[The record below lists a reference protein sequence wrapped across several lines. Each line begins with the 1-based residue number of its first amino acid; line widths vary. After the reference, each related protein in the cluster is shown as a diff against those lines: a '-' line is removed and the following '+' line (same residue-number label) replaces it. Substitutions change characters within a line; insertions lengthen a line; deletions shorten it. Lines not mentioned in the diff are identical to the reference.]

1 MDWFLTNMQIF
12 ASQDINWWTEV
23 VCIIVM
29 FYRLSFWRHPFTAE
43 HPLVSEWCNAT
54 FLQMQNYKCK
64 KKKKSET
71 QWQIWTQN
79 NWIFLISIENKCLY
93 DAIRDLKREK
103 KKFVKRRVWTRV
115 DSVIRYPGAR
125 FTNCA
130 AGVTVL
136 YRLCLFVIPP
146 VLIDRC
152 LVQSAVSNLFPN
164 QWRRLKLYLPVFCL
178 NCCCV
183 FYGSSKRPC
192 IIIIFLSCFLVI
204 TT

>member
-1 MDWFLTNMQIF
+1 MQ
-12 ASQDINWWTEV
+12 
-23 VCIIVM
+23 
-29 FYRLSFWRHPFTAE
+29 
-43 HPLVSEWCNAT
+43 
-54 FLQMQNYKCK
+54 K
-64 KKKKSET
+64 KKKIWKHNKSENT
-71 QWQIWTQN
+71 MTNLNTKQLNIS
-79 NWIFLISIENKCLY
+79 LISIKNKCLY